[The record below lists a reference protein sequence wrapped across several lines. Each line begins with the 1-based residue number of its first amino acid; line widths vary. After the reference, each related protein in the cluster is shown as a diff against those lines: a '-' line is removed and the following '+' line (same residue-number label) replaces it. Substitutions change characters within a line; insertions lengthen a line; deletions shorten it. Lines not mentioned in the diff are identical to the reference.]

1 MNEFNTSRAFVAP
14 TSFHHINVGSRL
26 VYKRV
31 KPERVAAM
39 AVTMAHRISHG
50 LAHGGWTDL
59 TPLGHDFALH
69 VAQSGSVLEAGLYH
83 SLYNPQEASPSVRL
97 AIAVQPAHGQQAW
110 QRLLQ
115 AAPSVA
121 EVVSRNA
128 PAVPWVAS
136 SVDVA
141 PAIQRF
147 GEMGLFSE
155 LMSHAEAI
163 EEGLTWG
170 FVHWLATEA
179 YPVVC

>member
-1 MNEFNTSRAFVAP
+1 
-14 TSFHHINVGSRL
+14 
-26 VYKRV
+26 
-31 KPERVAAM
+31 
-39 AVTMAHRISHG
+39 
-50 LAHGGWTDL
+50 
-59 TPLGHDFALH
+59 
-69 VAQSGSVLEAGLYH
+69 
-83 SLYNPQEASPSVRL
+83 
-97 AIAVQPAHGQQAW
+97 
-110 QRLLQ
+110 
-115 AAPSVA
+115 
-121 EVVSRNA
+121 VSRNA

-179 YPVVC
+179 YPVGC